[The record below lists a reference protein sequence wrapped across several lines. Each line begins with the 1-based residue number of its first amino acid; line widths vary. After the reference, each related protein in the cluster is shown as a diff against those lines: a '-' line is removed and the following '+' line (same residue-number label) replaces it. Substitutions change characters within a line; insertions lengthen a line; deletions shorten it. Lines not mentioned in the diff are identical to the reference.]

1 MSDSAGKQTAVTQ
14 AAPSNTPPVS
24 AALVPALTGA
34 QAEMLALQGDAGNDA
49 VNAAL
54 NGGNGRS
61 LDSQT
66 RAFMESRFGHSFNQV
81 RVHTGDTAA
90 RASSA
95 LGADAFALGQNIWFN
110 RGRYNPG
117 SETGQHLLAHELA
130 HTLQQRGGAVTPQTK
145 LSLGTVHHPA
155 ETNADR
161 VADAVMGNG
170 RLPTINRS
178 HPIIRRKPT
187 VTAVNGRSDQR
198 LVQMDD
204 GKKYRVTRR
213 VRLVEKKTTKTKGP
227 SVTPHIDLNNVWLQ
241 IDWCEG
247 DTQGKVEIGANVPKQ
262 AQELLK
268 NAGQAIISGKDI
280 STVLDGIDV
289 TPYVSVTVTQSGKFQ
304 FSAKSEVTVD
314 PTNGK
319 VTRGGGSLGLDL
331 PDIQFRGGVTGGE
344 VPGTG
349 QSDVRVEGKI
359 VIPFGKKSVP
369 KVTCPVEHHVEIVPE
384 VTLTCE
390 EEIPEHPETR
400 TRPVTRTKSVY
411 LYFHYSEPNLETDP
425 KMPGKA
431 LNDANL
437 PELDSLLQSNWQV
450 NRITGYA
457 SPEGPMEQK
466 PGSKF
471 EGNQKLS
478 EDRAIAARDLITA
491 KNPPI
496 PSLLQ
501 MRQPKPTFTED
512 FQLVVGKELYS
523 PEPDENGREATGN
536 PLAKAAVGDFLS
548 EDNQKK
554 EERHRT
560 PELEKKLEARRNS
573 PQKQAE
579 LVYPLLRRA
588 EIDLTRQETESYQ
601 VTVPAEWRPLASCP
615 PEVQQAV
622 EGSFE

>member
-1 MSDSAGKQTAVTQ
+1 MSDASAGKQAAAEK
-14 AAPSNTPPVS
+14 AAPSPTPSISAEMTPVN
-24 AALVPALTGA
+24 AGL
-34 QAEMLALQGDAGNDA
+34 QADMLALQGDAGNDA

-95 LGADAFALGQNIWFN
+95 LGADAFAFGQNIWFN
-110 RGRYNPG
+110 RGLYNPG
-117 SETGQHLLAHELA
+117 SESGQHLLAHELA

-145 LSLGTVHHPA
+145 LSVGTVYHPA

-161 VADAVMGNG
+161 AADAVMGNG
-170 RLPTINRS
+170 RLPTLSRS
-178 HPIIRRKPT
+178 RPMIRRKPT

-213 VRLVEKKTTKTKGP
+213 VRLVEKKTTSRRGP

-349 QSDVRVEGKI
+349 KSDVRGEVKI
-359 VIPFGKKSVP
+359 VIPFGGKPVP
-369 KVTCPVEHHVEIVPE
+369 KVTCPVKHHVEIVPE
-384 VTLTCE
+384 
-390 EEIPEHPETR
+390 
-400 TRPVTRTKSVY
+400 
-411 LYFHYSEPNLETDP
+411 
-425 KMPGKA
+425 
-431 LNDANL
+431 
-437 PELDSLLQSNWQV
+437 
-450 NRITGYA
+450 
-457 SPEGPMEQK
+457 
-466 PGSKF
+466 
-471 EGNQKLS
+471 
-478 EDRAIAARDLITA
+478 
-491 KNPPI
+491 
-496 PSLLQ
+496 
-501 MRQPKPTFTED
+501 
-512 FQLVVGKELYS
+512 
-523 PEPDENGREATGN
+523 
-536 PLAKAAVGDFLS
+536 
-548 EDNQKK
+548 
-554 EERHRT
+554 
-560 PELEKKLEARRNS
+560 
-573 PQKQAE
+573 
-579 LVYPLLRRA
+579 
-588 EIDLTRQETESYQ
+588 
-601 VTVPAEWRPLASCP
+601 
-615 PEVQQAV
+615 
-622 EGSFE
+622 